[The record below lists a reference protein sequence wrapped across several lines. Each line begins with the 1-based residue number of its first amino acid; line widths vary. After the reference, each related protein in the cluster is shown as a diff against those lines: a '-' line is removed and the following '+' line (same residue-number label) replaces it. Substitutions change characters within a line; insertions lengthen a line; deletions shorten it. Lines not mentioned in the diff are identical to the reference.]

1 MRKAATR
8 QGVNMER
15 SLILVKP
22 DAIERK
28 AGGIILARFENQG
41 LKIVGLKMLHVDEEL
56 AKKHYEM
63 HVGKAFFN
71 DLLEYITSTP
81 IIAAVLEGEGAVEKI
96 RKIMGA
102 TDPAKAA
109 PGTVRKDFGI
119 DIQRNSVH
127 GSDSPESAERE
138 INLFFGKD
146 QVFDY

>member
-1 MRKAATR
+1 
-8 QGVNMER
+8 MER

-28 AGGIILARFENQG
+28 TGGSILARFESQG
-41 LKIVGLKMLHVDEEL
+41 LKIVGLKMLHVDEKL

-63 HVGKAFFN
+63 HIGKAFFN

-102 TDPAKAA
+102 TDPVKADE
-109 PGTVRKDFGI
+109 GTIRKDFGI
-119 DIQRNSVH
+119 DIQRNAVH

-138 INLFFGKD
+138 INLFFEKD

>member
-1 MRKAATR
+1 
-8 QGVNMER
+8 MER

-28 AGGIILARFENQG
+28 TGGSILARFESQG
-41 LKIVGLKMLHVDEEL
+41 LKIVGLKMLHVDGEL

-63 HVGKAFFN
+63 HIGKAFFN

-81 IIAAVLEGEGAVEKI
+81 VIAAVLEGEGAVEKI
-96 RKIMGA
+96 RKIMGV
-102 TDPAKAA
+102 TDPAKAET
-109 PGTVRKDFGI
+109 GTIRKDFGI
-119 DIQRNSVH
+119 DIQRNAVH
-127 GSDSPESAERE
+127 GSDSRESAERE

>member
-1 MRKAATR
+1 MD
-8 QGVNMER
+8 R

-28 AGGIILARFENQG
+28 SGGSILARFESQG
-41 LKIVGLKMLHVDEEL
+41 LKIVGMKMLQVDEEL
-56 AKKHYEM
+56 ATKHYEM
-63 HVGKAFFN
+63 HIGKAFFN

-81 IIAAVLEGEGAVEKI
+81 IIAAVLEGERAVEKI
-96 RKIMGA
+96 RNIMGA
-102 TDPAKAA
+102 TDPAKAD
-109 PGTVRKDFGI
+109 PGTIRKDFGI
-119 DIQRNSVH
+119 DIQRNAVH

>member
-1 MRKAATR
+1 
-8 QGVNMER
+8 MEK
-15 SLILVKP
+15 SLILIKP
-22 DAIERK
+22 DAMKRK
-28 AGGIILARFENQG
+28 AGGAILSRFESRD
-41 LKIVGLKMLHVDEEL
+41 LKIVALKMLHVDEEL

-63 HVGKAFFN
+63 HIGKSFFN

-81 IIAAVLEGEGAVEKI
+81 IIAAVLEGENAIERI

-102 TDPAKAA
+102 TDPAKADE
-109 PGTVRKDFGI
+109 GTIRKDFGI
-119 DIQRNSVH
+119 DIQQNAVH

>member
-1 MRKAATR
+1 MD
-8 QGVNMER
+8 R

-28 AGGIILARFENQG
+28 SGGSILARFESQG
-41 LKIVGLKMLHVDEEL
+41 LKIVGMKMLQVDEEL

-63 HVGKAFFN
+63 HIGKAFFN

-96 RKIMGA
+96 RNIMGA
-102 TDPAKAA
+102 TDPAKAD
-109 PGTVRKDFGI
+109 PGTIRKDFGI
-119 DIQRNSVH
+119 DIQRNAVH

>member
-1 MRKAATR
+1 
-8 QGVNMER
+8 MER

-22 DAIERK
+22 DAMERK
-28 AGGIILARFENQG
+28 AGGSILARFENHG
-41 LKIVGLKMLHVDEEL
+41 LKIVGLKMLHVDEDL

-63 HVGKAFFN
+63 HIGKAFFN
-71 DLLEYITSTP
+71 DLLEYITSAP
-81 IIAAVLEGEGAVEKI
+81 VIAAVLEGDGAIENI

-102 TDPAKAA
+102 TDPAKAES
-109 PGTVRKDFGI
+109 GTIRKDFGI
-119 DIQRNSVH
+119 DIQRNAVH

>member
-1 MRKAATR
+1 
-8 QGVNMER
+8 MEK

-22 DAIERK
+22 DAIKRN
-28 AGGIILARFENQG
+28 AGGSILARFESQG
-41 LKIVGLKMLHVDEEL
+41 LKIVGLKMLHVNEEL

-63 HVGKAFFN
+63 HVGKSFFK

-96 RKIMGA
+96 RKIMGS
-102 TDPAKAA
+102 TDPAKAD
-109 PGTVRKDFGI
+109 PGTIRKDFGI
-119 DIQRNSVH
+119 DIQQNAVH
-127 GSDSPESAERE
+127 GSDSIESAERE

>member
-1 MRKAATR
+1 
-8 QGVNMER
+8 MER

-28 AGGIILARFENQG
+28 TGGSILARFESQG
-41 LKIVGLKMLHVDEEL
+41 LKIIGLKMLHVDEKL

-63 HVGKAFFN
+63 HIGKAFFN

-102 TDPAKAA
+102 TDPVKADE
-109 PGTVRKDFGI
+109 GTIRKDFGI
-119 DIQRNSVH
+119 DIQRNAVH

-138 INLFFGKD
+138 INLFFEKD